1 MAENSIL
8 AVDFGNVHTRALLI
22 DLVEGVYSVVAQAE
36 ERTTGGFPVGDVSV
50 GFRRA
55 VQQLGT
61 NSGRRLLQQDGT
73 IITPEQPD
81 RSGIDAFIATAS
93 IGRALRTVLLG
104 LVPEISI
111 ASAQRAAAGTYVD
124 IVDVISLDDSRS
136 AEDQL
141 NAIVLARPDLIFLTG
156 GMEDGAR
163 EPVLEMARIAKLA
176 LQLMGTTT
184 NLLYAGNSALVP
196 DIQEMFD
203 GVTTV
208 FVADNVRPTLD
219 SEALGVAQVRLA
231 NAFNASAEQRG
242 LGFDEISIMSSVGV
256 LPTAQ
261 SYHSIVSYLGQTSA
275 RGNVLAV
282 DVGSAVSTLS
292 ASVDGHTAT
301 TIRTDIGVGHS
312 ARSLLSVASV
322 DAIRAWLPFYAS
334 DNEILAY
341 ALNKSVRPASVP
353 DTQRTL
359 YLEHALLRAALAGL
373 LKAAR
378 PSWTP
383 TKALDDLSVSM
394 PSFERIIGA
403 GAALTETGRAP
414 MTAMLLLDA
423 LQPTGVVQLQQDSTA
438 LIPALGALARIKP
451 EAVVQV
457 LDANGLEHL
466 ATCISLSGSPRKGS
480 PAAKVSITTSNGE
493 TQKFTVQG
501 GDLWVYPLSLGVPA
515 QVRVSVAGR
524 GLSIGGRRQLRLEVE
539 GGAAGLI
546 IDARGR
552 PLPLATTVK
561 ALAAQ
566 IPAWYAQA
574 TGDAP
579 FEVPPEWL
587 SEKTSEPDIPSVV
600 DRRRA
605 QNDDLMPSE
614 SVFSETESTRPTR
627 QRGSLFGRRGKASAA
642 NTPEAEPAAEGDPD
656 DIRSLLS

>member
-55 VQQLGT
+55 VQQLST
-61 NSGRRLLQQDGT
+61 TTGRRFLQQDGT

-104 LVPEISI
+104 LVPDISI

-124 IVDVISLDDSRS
+124 IVDVISLDDRRT

-141 NAIVLARPDLIFLTG
+141 NAIVLARPDLIFIAG
-156 GMEDGAR
+156 GMDDGAR
-163 EPVLEMARIAKLA
+163 EPVLDMARIAKLA
-176 LQLMGTTT
+176 LRLMGTTT
-184 NLLYAGNSALVP
+184 NVLYAGNSALVRE
-196 DIQEMFD
+196 IQELFD

-208 FVADNVRPTLD
+208 FIADNVRPTLEN
-219 SEALGVAQVRLA
+219 EALGVAQVRLA
-231 NAFNASAEQRG
+231 NAYNSAAEQRG
-242 LGFDEISIMSSVGV
+242 LGFDEISIISGVGV

-261 SYHSIVSYLGQTSA
+261 SYHSIISYLGQTSA
-275 RGNVLAV
+275 RSNVLAV

-292 ASVDGHTAT
+292 ASVGGHTAT

-312 ARSLLSVASV
+312 ARDLLKVVSL
-322 DAIRAWLPFYAS
+322 DEIRAWLPFFAS

-341 ALNKSVRPASVP
+341 ALNKSVRPGSIP
-353 DTQRTL
+353 DTQRAL
-359 YLEHALLRAALAGL
+359 YLEHALLRAALSGL
-373 LKAAR
+373 LRAAR

-383 TKALDDLSVSM
+383 TKALDDISAPM
-394 PSFERIIGA
+394 PIFERIVGA
-403 GAALTETGRAP
+403 GAALTETGRPGLA
-414 MTAMLLLDA
+414 AMLLLDA
-423 LQPTGVVQLQQDSTA
+423 LQPSGVVHLQADSHA

-457 LDANGLEHL
+457 LDAKGLEHL
-466 ATCISLSGSPRKGS
+466 GTCINISGKPRKG
-480 PAAKVSITTSNGE
+480 AAAAHVRITTSEGE
-493 TQKFTVQG
+493 TQKFTVPG
-501 GDLWVYPLSLGVPA
+501 GELWMYPLSIGVA
-515 QVRVSVAGR
+515 ARVRISVAR
-524 GLSIGGRRQLRLEVE
+524 GLSIGGKRQVRLDVN
-539 GGAAGLI
+539 GGTAGLI
-546 IDARGR
+546 IDGRGR
-552 PLPLATTVK
+552 PLPLATNLK
-561 ALAAQ
+561 LRAAQ

-574 TGDAP
+574 TGDAA

-587 SEKTSEPDIPSVV
+587 TATTVEPDIPSVV
-600 DRRRA
+600 DRRTA
-605 QNDDLMPSE
+605 EEDMMP
-614 SVFSETESTRPTR
+614 SVFSEPESKRPAR
-627 QRGSLFGRRGKASAA
+627 QRGGLFGRGAKRG
-642 NTPEAEPAAEGDPD
+642 EPAPATGDATAEGDPD